1 MLKNVRDRLRENLTV
16 PNLLSC
22 LRLAVIVPMLVFIV
36 NEKFVQAGLMLLISA
51 VSDLFDGMIARK
63 FDQVTSLG
71 KMLDPVAD
79 KLTLIAVVI
88 GLSFIDKAVFRFV
101 AVLFTKEILMLMG
114 GLVLLILK
122 IKPPAAKW
130 YGKLS
135 TTIFYTSV
143 GVLVLIKAVWGISN
157 YILTVVLF
165 SVTTAA
171 MLFSL
176 VMYTI
181 LFTRLI
187 DKKNKMEHKCEKR

>member
-1 MLKNVRDRLRENLTV
+1 MSEAGKRIEKNMTV

-22 LRLAVIVPMLVFIV
+22 LRLAVIVPLVKFIV
-36 NEKFVQAGLMLLISA
+36 NKQFVYVALMLLLSA
-51 VSDLFDGMIARK
+51 VSDMFDGMIARK
-63 FDQVTSLG
+63 FDQVTQLG

-88 GLSFIDKAVFRFV
+88 SLSFIDKTIFLFV
-101 AVLFTKEILMLMG
+101 EVMFTKEILMLSG
-114 GLVLLILK
+114 GLVLLLIK

-135 TTIFYTSV
+135 TAVFYTSV
-143 GVLVLIKAVWGISN
+143 TILVLLKAVWGISN
-157 YILTVVLF
+157 DMLTVVLF

-181 LFTRLI
+181 LFMGLI
-187 DKKNKMEHKCEKR
+187 GKKNKMEDKCEKR